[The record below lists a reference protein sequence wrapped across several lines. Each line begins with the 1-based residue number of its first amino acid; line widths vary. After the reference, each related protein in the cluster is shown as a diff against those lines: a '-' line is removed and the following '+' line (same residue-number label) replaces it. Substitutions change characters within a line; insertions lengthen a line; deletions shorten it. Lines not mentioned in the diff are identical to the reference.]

1 VLKKISEDT
10 KNSMVQEKGADS
22 INRKGAQSWHT
33 EHVYNV
39 ETLYPT
45 SCLYICFSKMMPTTK
60 YPTISPFGEIF
71 G

>member
-1 VLKKISEDT
+1 LVLKKISEDT

-45 SCLYICFSKMMPTTK
+45 SFLYICFWKNDANNQ
-60 YPTISPFGEIF
+60 ISNDPQF
-71 G
+71 